1 MDATLPVSDVTEPVP
16 EAFAALVRD
25 ALAHL
30 YDYAHLEQHPLAA
43 LVGSDDAGR
52 AAKGLRNLLLDTVEE
67 LHPGEKVTRNDRSW
81 RPYGVLVARY
91 VDGYEVNDILAS
103 MHLSLRQF
111 QREHRKGL
119 LAVASILY
127 RQAQAHLG
135 AALATLPELS
145 LEEPQAADGPDG
157 EPEVTGASASAL
169 APAGNGQQGTLS
181 AEVLRLGVRTQTV
194 SMGALLDQVL
204 AQARVLAERQGVI
217 LRLEGDPDVALRADL
232 TLLRQALL
240 GALSAVISSSAP
252 VITLS
257 WQREADCV
265 VIRLTLPPPS
275 RPLADEEREALRSR
289 LASVSDLLRAQGGGL
304 ALVDDPTEVGLTLR
318 VPRGEGT
325 FVLVV
330 DDNERMLQLFERY
343 LTSEGYRFQGVG
355 DAAAVLALLERERP
369 EVIIMDV
376 MMRDMDGWQL
386 LQRLRAR
393 PELAATPVIVCSVLD
408 EPELARALGAQAYL
422 IKPVAQQQVLAAVR
436 QVLEAGHS
444 SAATR
449 PAAR

>member
-1 MDATLPVSDVTEPVP
+1 
-16 EAFAALVRD
+16 
-25 ALAHL
+25 
-30 YDYAHLEQHPLAA
+30 
-43 LVGSDDAGR
+43 
-52 AAKGLRNLLLDTVEE
+52 
-67 LHPGEKVTRNDRSW
+67 
-81 RPYGVLVARY
+81 
-91 VDGYEVNDILAS
+91 
-103 MHLSLRQF
+103 
-111 QREHRKGL
+111 
-119 LAVASILY
+119 
-127 RQAQAHLG
+127 
-135 AALATLPELS
+135 
-145 LEEPQAADGPDG
+145 
-157 EPEVTGASASAL
+157 
-169 APAGNGQQGTLS
+169 
-181 AEVLRLGVRTQTV
+181 
-194 SMGALLDQVL
+194 
-204 AQARVLAERQGVI
+204 
-217 LRLEGDPDVALRADL
+217 
-232 TLLRQALL
+232 
-240 GALSAVISSSAP
+240 
-252 VITLS
+252 
-257 WQREADCV
+257 
-265 VIRLTLPPPS
+265 
-275 RPLADEEREALRSR
+275 
-289 LASVSDLLRAQGGGL
+289 
-304 ALVDDPTEVGLTLR
+304 VDDPTEVGLTLR